1 MRNRLSLVSSFA
13 IAALCAGAVSPAA
26 AQRAT
31 ASRYLRPVV
40 ERIGITTG
48 APIVRTVAVY
58 KFTSPREM
66 GLPSEVTLSDSTGQL
81 VATFRLPG
89 ARTAD
94 PMMVEILDNDLV
106 LQGQTPVGVLT
117 LVLYRQ
123 AIADKAGDFIGR
135 YTLAG
140 WHGELRGGALR

>member
-1 MRNRLSLVSSFA
+1 MRNRLSLLSPLA

-26 AQRAT
+26 AQRAI
-31 ASRYLRPVV
+31 APNYVRPVV
-40 ERIGITTG
+40 ERGSITTD
-48 APIVRTVAVY
+48 APMVRTVAVY
-58 KFTSPREM
+58 KFASPREM
-66 GLPSEVTLSDSTGQL
+66 GLPAEVTLSDSTGQL

-89 ARTAD
+89 ARTAS
-94 PMMVEILDNDLV
+94 PMMVDILDTDLV
-106 LQGQTPVGVLT
+106 LQGQTPLGVLT

-140 WHGELRGGALR
+140 WHGELHGGALR